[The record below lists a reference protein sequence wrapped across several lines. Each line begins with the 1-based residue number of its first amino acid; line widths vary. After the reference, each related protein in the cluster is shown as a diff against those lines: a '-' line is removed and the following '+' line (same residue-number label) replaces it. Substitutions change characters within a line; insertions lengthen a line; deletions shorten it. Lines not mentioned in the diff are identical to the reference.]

1 MDQPTVRSVLAART
15 RDDLAA
21 LGPDVAA
28 LAGGSG
34 IFAEPHPHLTGLVDL
49 QTLGWPA
56 LVVTDAGLEIAATCT
71 IAQVA
76 GIPARDGWA
85 AHPLFLR
92 ACTALFG
99 STEIWRVATV
109 GGNICSA
116 LPAGPMT
123 ALAAAL
129 DAEALV
135 WRAASDGS
143 PAHDARMPV
152 AEPRHGRP
160 HDRAPAGRRAALD
173 PRAHGIAPGAH
184 GVPEDRAVAHRPV
197 RLGRHRAARRGRRV
211 HARGDGRDA
220 PARAA
225 AVRIPARGRGARR
238 RRAGDRI
245 LVHRRARRRRLAP
258 RGERA
263 AGGGGPGR
271 AGGRCGGIRGRPA
284 LRRARHP
291 ARRRGHDDGGARA
304 WA

>member
-152 AEPRHGRP
+152 AELVTGDRTTALRPGDVLRSIHVPTASLRARTAFRKIALSPIGRSGSVVIGRLDEDGAFTLAVTGATLRPELLRYASLPAAEALADDVRAIGSWFTDAHGAA
-160 HDRAPAGRRAALD
+160 DWRRAVSALLAQEVLAELAGD
-173 PRAHGIAPGAH
+173 
-184 GVPEDRAVAHRPV
+184 
-197 RLGRHRAARRGRRV
+197 AAGS
-211 HARGDGRDA
+211 GDGPPSGERGT
-220 PARAA
+220 PLAA
-225 AVRIPARGRGARR
+225 AATTTA
-238 RRAGDRI
+238 
-245 LVHRRARRRRLAP
+245 
-258 RGERA
+258 
-263 AGGGGPGR
+263 
-271 AGGRCGGIRGRPA
+271 
-284 LRRARHP
+284 
-291 ARRRGHDDGGARA
+291 GARA